1 MELSNIDP
9 APIDWSEAAHAPID
23 VLLIVVNDNEF
34 RPVYEI
40 LSEPKRADSGTVLGN
55 VYFGTIGKN
64 RVALVKSG
72 QGAGGKTGT
81 QAILT
86 SALKKLKSEA
96 VICVGI
102 CFGMNRTKQKCADV
116 LVSKR
121 LSTYAPCRHN
131 PDGSVF
137 SRGVTVECN
146 GRLVRLF
153 DDGKVGW
160 KGPCQEQIRPDIQSG
175 LIISGP
181 ELLDNKDRKEEL
193 KKMYPEALGGEME
206 GEGKKTMT

>member
-86 SALKKLKSEA
+86 SALKELKPEA

-116 LVSKR
+116 LVSKM

-131 PDGSVF
+131 RDGSVF